1 MPLYQLEIVGNYLIV
16 VDADNPDTDIVSEH
30 RADIRVE
37 RGPFPFINFY
47 SKSQKRY
54 LPAQN
59 VFTDENLL
67 DANLDRLFATSEEAF
82 IFLRENTG
90 TPFV

>member
-16 VDADNPDTDIVSEH
+16 VDADAPETDIVSEH
-30 RADIRVE
+30 RADIRIE
-37 RGPFPFINFY
+37 RGTGRFINFY

-54 LPAQN
+54 LPEQN

-67 DANLDRLFATSEEAF
+67 DENLDRLFGTQQEAF
-82 IFLRENTG
+82 QFLRENTG